1 MFLKRE
7 KNRGDLFDD
16 EVNIKEVFV
25 DRVVKKGWKLIKML
39 RKRFFLS
46 REKKLIVIFDDELN
60 DRF

>member
-7 KNRGDLFDD
+7 KNSGDLFDD